1 MLSILILMKYS
12 IVVDFF
18 KKLKKQNKNKIYTL
32 CFGKKR
38 PQLAEEKSDVRTSR
52 LLTNGGQRD
61 SCSGVTEY
69 FGTVKMNLL

>member
-18 KKLKKQNKNKIYTL
+18 LKIKKNKNKIYTL

-38 PQLAEEKSDVRTSR
+38 PQLAEEKSGVRTGR
-52 LLTNGGQRD
+52 LLTNGCQRD

-69 FGTVKMNLL
+69 FETVKMYLL

>member
-12 IVVDFF
+12 IVVDFL
-18 KKLKKQNKNKIYTL
+18 KKLKTKKNKIYTL

-38 PQLAEEKSDVRTSR
+38 PQLAEEESGVRTGR
-52 LLTNGGQRD
+52 LLTNGCQWD

-69 FGTVKMNLL
+69 FGTVKMYLL

>member
-18 KKLKKQNKNKIYTL
+18 KKLKNKNKNKIYTL

-38 PQLAEEKSDVRTSR
+38 PQLAEEKSGVRTGR
-52 LLTNGGQRD
+52 LLTNGCQRD

-69 FGTVKMNLL
+69 FETVKMYLL